1 MNENKKEIIW
11 IPQSGFI
18 PTEPK
23 PSDYMIGGVTG
34 VPLRSIRNVLGD
46 WTMYQ
51 PAFLPQFLE
60 GQFDTFACTT
70 FSAISCIEIQL
81 NYLLANNFLSKNTT
95 DFLQNNS
102 YIGTDKKIHIS
113 RRFTAIT
120 SGTTK
125 DGNTFPRVWDA
136 IRRDFGL
143 LPEVDLPFT
152 GKTFEEYYNPPLKI
166 TNGMYNKAKQ
176 FLSYFDVKYEW
187 MIINTGDGMIDTLQE
202 ETTLEE
208 AKQQAPL
215 QIAIPNPAHHATV
228 LASDTEIFDTYPP
241 YLFTFS
247 DSYPV
252 QYVMRGFISEKV
264 PIIAYSFRN
273 ALSLGS
279 ISNDVLMLQK
289 FLNTTDTPIG
299 NYGKETTYFGTATQ
313 AALALFQKKWS
324 ISPSIGYFGP
334 MTMAKVNGLCVP
346 ETISKIDLF
355 CKAIQQHEG
364 YFVGSPSYR
373 NNNPANFRWTQFVH
387 DTLGA
392 TGKDNASFAVFPTY
406 SAGYNALKTF
416 VTMACTNQLR
426 DYKSTMTILNYF
438 NVYAPP
444 SDNNDSKHYA
454 EVVANAIGCSID
466 TLIGTLL

>member
-34 VPLRSIRNVLGD
+34 VPLRSTRNVLGD

-334 MTMAKVNGLCVP
+334 MTMAKVNGLCVTP
-346 ETISKIDLF
+346 IYLASKLDKWAL
-355 CKAIQQHEG
+355 AIQQHEG
-364 YFVGSPSYR
+364 YYPGSTSYT
-373 NNNPANFRWTQFVH
+373 NNNPGNIRYLGQTLAIGHDARNFCIFKTYADGYTTLKNMLANA
-387 DTLGA
+387 A
-392 TGKDNASFAVFPTY
+392 TGKSSVY
-406 SAGYNALKTF
+406 S
-416 VTMACTNQLR
+416 
-426 DYKSTMTILNYF
+426 
-438 NVYAPP
+438 P
-444 SDNNDSKHYA
+444 
-454 EVVANAIGCSID
+454 ED
-466 TLIGTLL
+466 TLISFYAKYAPGSDGNDSMHYAQVVADAIGVTPDTKIKMLV